1 MKKLLLLVGLVAL
14 YSFNSFGDEYDDKL
28 KRKYKGLQEEY
39 PNGEEIYCRWDKSEG
54 SVKWDIREVFYI
66 VEKSKKVF
74 FIWKSDEGAGGEKNN
89 RVLLG
94 NDTPDPIVYSSN
106 DKVIWQ
112 IGNTFNSYDKKLKRL
127 ISDHGDK
134 KNNLNRLN
142 KLKKGMMPDEF
153 WLMDCRIKYTW
164 P

>member
-1 MKKLLLLVGLVAL
+1 MKKLLLVVGIIFF

-28 KRKYKGLQEEY
+28 KRKYNELQEEY
-39 PNGEEIYCRWDKSEG
+39 PNGEEIYCRWNSIEG
-54 SVKWDIREVFYI
+54 SVTWDIRNVFYI
-66 VEKSKKVF
+66 AEKSKKVF
-74 FIWKSDEGAGGEKNN
+74 FIWKSDEGANGEKNN

-94 NDTPDPIVYSSN
+94 YDTPDQIIYSSN

-112 IGNTFNSYDKKLKRL
+112 INNTFFSYDKKLKRL
-127 ISDHGDK
+127 IYDHGDK

-142 KLKKGMMPDEF
+142 KLKKGMMPEKF
-153 WLMDCRIKYTW
+153 WLMDCRTNYTW